1 MHWLSPFF
9 YMEAKFGPLKKK
21 DKLKQLTT
29 IELKFFR
36 RTAARTFFDHNEK
49 VLEELKVEP
58 ADQKL
63 RRYKLAAT
71 CNKNGQQQD
80 GKNSAELQ
88 TRWTK
93 TT

>member
-1 MHWLSPFF
+1 MSPFF
-9 YMEAKFGPLKKK
+9 YMEAKFGPLEKGNKKMDINRDCICFLEQPFAPRFGHK
-21 DKLKQLTT
+21 RK
-29 IELKFFR
+29 E
-36 RTAARTFFDHNEK
+36 E
-49 VLEELKVEP
+49 VLEELKLEP

-80 GKNSAELQ
+80 GKNSVELQ